1 MEKTEFIQ
9 YGRRCQLH
17 YMQAP
22 EVLFVEPVDRGD
34 LDFLDSQLEYMQ
46 KGCSVPFA
54 LATFLI
60 GDWNREL
67 TPWEAPPVF
76 GREGF
81 GDGAQTTLDFIEGHL
96 LQEITEMLPSLRGKE
111 VILGGYSLAALF
123 ALWAGY
129 ESDSFAAVAA
139 ASPSVWYPGW
149 LDYSRKHNPK
159 TGRIY
164 LSLGDGEEKARN
176 AIMSTVGD
184 CIREMDSLLDGIP
197 HTLEWNVGNH
207 FVEADIRT
215 AKAFVWCAEKVDRE
229 IIL

>member
-1 MEKTEFIQ
+1 M
-9 YGRRCQLH
+9 
-17 YMQAP
+17 
-22 EVLFVEPVDRGD
+22 
-34 LDFLDSQLEYMQ
+34 
-46 KGCSVPFA
+46 
-54 LATFLI
+54 
-60 GDWNREL
+60 
-67 TPWEAPPVF
+67 
-76 GREGF
+76 
-81 GDGAQTTLDFIEGHL
+81 
-96 LQEITEMLPSLRGKE
+96 
-111 VILGGYSLAALF
+111 
-123 ALWAGY
+123 
-129 ESDSFAAVAA
+129 
-139 ASPSVWYPGW
+139 
-149 LDYSRKHNPK
+149 DYSRKHNPK